1 VNAIMPSE
9 PVHALVRG
17 IHHVGAQ
24 G

>member
-1 VNAIMPSE
+1 VNAVMPSE

-17 IHHVGAQ
+17 IHHVGAR